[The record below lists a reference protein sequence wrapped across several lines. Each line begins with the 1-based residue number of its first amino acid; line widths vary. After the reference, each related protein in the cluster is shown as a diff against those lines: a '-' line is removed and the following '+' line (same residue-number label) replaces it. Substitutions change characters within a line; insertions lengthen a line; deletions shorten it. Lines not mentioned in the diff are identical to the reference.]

1 MYLNLFCANINPSLN
16 LDNKMIIEITQDE
29 KTQLIAC
36 VYAALRSINFNGMNR
51 EELAEGISAV
61 KKMEA
66 LILKLKESG
75 N

>member
-1 MYLNLFCANINPSLN
+1 
-16 LDNKMIIEITQDE
+16 MIIEITQDE